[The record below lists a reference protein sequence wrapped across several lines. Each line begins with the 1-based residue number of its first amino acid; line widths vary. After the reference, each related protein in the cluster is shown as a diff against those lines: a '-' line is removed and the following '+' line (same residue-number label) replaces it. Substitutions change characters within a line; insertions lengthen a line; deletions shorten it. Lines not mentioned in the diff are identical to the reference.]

1 MRRFFLLIERV
12 QMPSNYSVVRVPT
25 ELLVH
30 IGFRIHTYHLRR
42 VHKEMYSTL
51 IKKCETQLMRLHDRF
66 SITWKMDIAKQTHIR
81 EDIIH
86 SLNELLVK
94 VVEIRKNYDCEE
106 WKNLTYRIVHSIAH
120 SCNTSLGY
128 MPHLRLMYP
137 VMLKPS
143 DYPIVA

>member
-1 MRRFFLLIERV
+1 MIE
-12 QMPSNYSVVRVPT
+12 NLSVVRVPT
-25 ELLVH
+25 ELLVD

-66 SITWKMDIAKQTHIR
+66 SITWKMDIAKQTQIR

-94 VVEIRKNYDCEE
+94 VVEIRKNYDCKE

-120 SCNTSLGY
+120 SRDTSLGH
-128 MPHLRLMYP
+128 MPYLRLMYP